1 MADDVDNQP
10 VPPPAQP
17 QQSDNLVDQLACQ
30 VTRLRGN
37 LSCLFEMLDSGARLR
52 PEETHPPSPRV
63 HSLIQANSHRAIPTR
78 CLPSSLEWNPLACQ
92 TYGSRAIQASSCP
105 SCGPS
110 RITFGL
116 GCPSSNPTLVASSG
130 SLAIL
135 VTPPL
140 ANAGVPL
147 PLWSKIGTPRWSP
160 TTQGGRVCLT
170 PTVIWTAFPLFPFVI
185 PALYLVEAFLDAL
198 IAVFGDCFMKENA
211 KRALLACKQGN
222 STSGEYN
229 SRLSSLVY
237 LVKDVEEACVE
248 RYVLGLNPCIVAQA
262 MSKEWR
268 GANTLDKRMD
278 LATEAAAVE
287 LRPVLGRRQ
296 RCEGMDAVELPSG
309 VSWSAAEW
317 G

>member
-1 MADDVDNQP
+1 MPSLSGLQASSSPFLYGQACFPSDPPSLPLAPTPSTSTYGLQPGDMADDVDNQP

-52 PEETHPPSPRV
+52 PEETHPPSPPGPQFDSGQFPQGHPHPVPAFIPRMEPPRLPDV
-63 HSLIQANSHRAIPTR
+63 WFSGDSGQLLSFLRTIQDHLWPWVSFFESDTCRIIWISRHFGYA
-78 CLPSSLEWNPLACQ
+78 PSSQRRGTA
-92 TYGSRAIQASSCP
+92 AS
-105 SCGPS
+105 
-110 RITFGL
+110 
-116 GCPSSNPTLVASSG
+116 LVKNWYTS
-130 SLAIL
+130 L
-135 VTPPL
+135 VTN
-140 ANAGVPL
+140 NA
-147 PLWSKIGTPRWSP
+147 RR
-160 TTQGGRVCLT
+160 Q
-170 PTVIWTAFPLFPFVI
+170 
-185 PALYLVEAFLDAL
+185 
-198 IAVFGDCFMKENA
+198 
-211 KRALLACKQGN
+211 
-222 STSGEYN
+222 
-229 SRLSSLVY
+229 
-237 LVKDVEEACVE
+237 VKDVEEACVE